1 MNEKYIFPCALMAL
15 DVCASVV
22 YLCGAD
28 WKRCIYWFAAATLTA
43 TVTF

>member
-1 MNEKYIFPCALMAL
+1 MNVKYIFPCVLMIL
-15 DVCASVV
+15 DIAAAVV

-28 WKRCIYWFAAATLTA
+28 WKRCIYWLAAATLTA